1 VPLVGSILIGADDL
15 VGEMI
20 CSRIPH
26 MRERPKPSTALGV
39 VRNGVLLGGFIYY
52 RYTEF
57 DVHLGAAFDRPG
69 WALRETLRALFG
81 YPFIQLGCTRMTAIT
96 GRRNKKARKG
106 LVDLGFTLE
115 GVHKRGLDGHEDAIT
130 YGMLKENCKWLK
142 DRPHEG

>member
-1 VPLVGSILIGADDL
+1 MLVGSILVGADDL

-26 MRERPKPSTALGV
+26 MHECPRPSTALGV
-39 VRNGVLLGGFIYY
+39 VRRGVLLGGFIYY
-52 RYTEF
+52 RYSGF

-69 WALRETLRALFG
+69 WALPDTLRALFN
-81 YPFIQLGCTRMTAIT
+81 YPFNDMDCSRMTAIT

-115 GVHKRGLDGHEDAIT
+115 GVHPRGLDGREDAIS
-130 YGMLKENCKWLK
+130 YGMLKDNCKWIK
-142 DRPHEG
+142 PRHEK